1 MKLLLIV
8 DRFDRSALCE
18 SAWWMGD
25 VAAHSVNQGW
35 QVEAVCRDALDVGPL
50 GVAVHP
56 HGSAGF
62 ESALGDG
69 LSAHPDLI
77 YLATPGPFSPRMV
90 EAIGTTPMIV
100 DVLSHWPLCP
110 NDDLMRRPAYH
121 RCDLRFP
128 ADECGPCAGFERL
141 RDMESR
147 SRLLS
152 RAAAIVAHARFQAE
166 RLSGLLGQTV
176 ECVSPGVDAEW
187 FRPDPA
193 PPSGEAAHALWES
206 RGLRPRVVL
215 LGPSTHARGTGVLLD
230 VIVGVRARV
239 PEVEFVIA
247 GDDAANAG
255 WDRALVTELR
265 EMGIADQV
273 RILGRVDAC
282 DWPAVVAMSD
292 VGIAPSLWDDPC
304 GVFVLQAFACAVP
317 VVASGRGAHAELLQH
332 GSGMLASPQ
341 SPALFA
347 DRVAML
353 LMHHDARHA
362 MGEAARL
369 HAVEHHDLAVSLDAI
384 GQLMIRCAGE
394 MRRAA

>member
-25 VAAHSVNQGW
+25 VAAHAVSQGW
-35 QVEAVCRDALDVGPL
+35 QVEAVCRDPLDVAPL
-50 GVAVHP
+50 GVHVHP

-69 LSAHPDLI
+69 LSSRPDLV
-77 YLATPGPFSPRMV
+77 YLATPGPFSTRMV
-90 EAIGTTPMIV
+90 EVLGRSPLIL
-100 DVLSHWPLCP
+100 DVLTHWPLCP
-110 NDDLMRRPAYH
+110 NDDLMWRPSYT
-121 RCDLRFP
+121 RCDLRYP

-147 SRLLS
+147 LRLVA
-152 RAAAIVAHARFQAE
+152 RATAIVAHARFQAE
-166 RLSGLLGQTV
+166 RLSALLGHPV
-176 ECVSPGVDAEW
+176 EYVSPGVDSEW
-187 FRPDPA
+187 FRANPA
-193 PPSGEAAHALWES
+193 APSGEPALALWES
-206 RGLRPRVVL
+206 RGQRPRVVL
-215 LGPSTHARGTGVLLD
+215 LGPPTHARGFGVLLD
-230 VIVGVRARV
+230 VMVGVRARV
-239 PEVEFVIA
+239 PEAEFVIA
-247 GDDAANAG
+247 GDDPANTG
-255 WDRALVTELR
+255 WDRALMTELR
-265 EMGIADQV
+265 ELGLAAQV

-282 DWPAVVAMSD
+282 DWPAVIGTSD

-317 VVASGRGAHAELLQH
+317 VVASGRGSHAELLQH

-353 LMHHDARHA
+353 LTHHDARHA

-369 HAVEHHDLAVSLDAI
+369 HAVEHHDLAVSLDTI
-384 GQLMIRCAGE
+384 GSLMMRCAGE

>member
-25 VAAHSVNQGW
+25 VAAHAVNQGW
-35 QVEAVCRDALDVGPL
+35 QVEAVCRDPL
-50 GVAVHP
+50 GVAPLGVTVHP
-56 HGSAGF
+56 HGSLGL
-62 ESALGDG
+62 ESALSDG
-69 LSAHPDLI
+69 LSSRPDLV
-77 YLATPGPFSPRMV
+77 YLATPGPFSSRMV
-90 EAIGTTPMIV
+90 EAIGQSPTIV

-110 NDDLMRRPAYH
+110 NDDLMWRPSFH

-128 ADECGPCAGFERL
+128 ADECGPCAGIERL
-141 RDMESR
+141 REMDSR
-147 SRLLS
+147 SRLVS
-152 RAAAIVAHARFQAE
+152 RASAIVTHARFQAE
-166 RLSGLLGQTV
+166 RLSGLLARPV
-176 ECVSPGVDAEW
+176 ECISPGVDSEW
-187 FRPDPA
+187 FRSDPA
-193 PPSGEAAHALWES
+193 PPAGPAALALYES
-206 RGLRPRVVL
+206 RGQRPRVVL
-215 LGPSTHARGTGVLLD
+215 LGPPTHARGSGVLLD

-239 PEVEFVIA
+239 SDAEFVIA
-247 GDDAANAG
+247 GDDAANPG
-255 WDRALVTELR
+255 WDRAILTELR
-265 EMGIADQV
+265 ELGLADQV
-273 RILGRVDAC
+273 RLLGRVDPC
-282 DWPAVVAMSD
+282 DWPAVIASSD
-292 VGIAPSLWDDPC
+292 VGVAPSLWDDPC
-304 GVFVLQAFACAVP
+304 GVFVLQAFACGVP

-353 LMHHDARHA
+353 LTHHDARHA

-384 GQLMIRCAGE
+384 AQLMMRCTGE